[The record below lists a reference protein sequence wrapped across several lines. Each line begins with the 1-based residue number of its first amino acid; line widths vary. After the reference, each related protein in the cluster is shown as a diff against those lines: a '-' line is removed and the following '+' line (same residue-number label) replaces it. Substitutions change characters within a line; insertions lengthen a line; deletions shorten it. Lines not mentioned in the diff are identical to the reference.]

1 MEQELETGMRRLHA
15 NQLWVLRIRAAMTAA
30 IMLLSLAAGDFFF
43 LRQTIVP
50 AGFATGIGALLLLA
64 WLVLVP
70 GRRYRS
76 WAYGVDADE
85 LHIQHGLWTRMRTI
99 VPFGRVQHIDVAQ
112 GPLERALG
120 IGTLILHTAGT
131 RSSAVVLPG
140 LGHAD
145 AERMRDLIRSKIRQ
159 ELL

>member
-15 NQLWVLRIRAAMTAA
+15 NQLWVLRIRGATAA
-30 IMLLSLAAGDFFF
+30 TVMFAGLAAGDFFL

-50 AGFATGIGALLLLA
+50 AGLAPAIGALFLLA

-70 GRRYRS
+70 RRRYRS
-76 WAYGVDADE
+76 WAYGVDTDE
-85 LHIQHGLWTRMRTI
+85 LHIQHGLWTRVRTI

-112 GPLERALG
+112 GPLERAFG

-145 AERMRDLIRSKIRQ
+145 AERMRNLIRSKIRQ
-159 ELL
+159 DLL